1 MASKHKCH
9 CGTVIRTNLYEG
21 HALSLLVPESLTDP
35 PVPEDQSPSELLD
48 RLVRESKVVAHCPT
62 CGTLSVLDKD
72 SQVQFFVPFKGQRHG
87 STEGDA

>member
-1 MASKHKCH
+1 MASKHTCQ

-35 PVPEDQSPSELLD
+35 PLPEDQSPSELLD

-62 CGTLSVLDKD
+62 CGTLSLVDKD
-72 SQVQFFVPFKGQRHG
+72 YRVQFFVPFISQRSG